1 MQIVSIGVN
10 LQEMSNPVFW
20 ENKKHMLDLSSAEYA
35 ERDVNVKEFI
45 TNTAD
50 DTLKYLIL
58 FFREIKGLTIHATHL
73 LGR

>member
-1 MQIVSIGVN
+1 MPQVDIQLEDNKQFI
-10 LQEMSNPVFW
+10 SNIPR
-20 ENKKHMLDLSSAEYA
+20 MLDLSSAEYA
-35 ERDVNVKEFI
+35 ERDVNVKDFI